1 LYEIVIDALREV
13 KVHALEIIV
22 EKRLTAVGT
31 RSRGDTHVMYLGPTI
46 QIRGIGIPR
55 G

>member
-1 LYEIVIDALREV
+1 LYEIVIDALREG

-22 EKRLTAVGT
+22 EKRFTTVGT
-31 RSRGDTHVMYLGPTI
+31 RSQGDAHVMYLGPTI
-46 QIRGIGIPR
+46 QIRGIGVPR